1 MKKLILI
8 LIFITIN
15 LYASYE
21 DGKKLYEKQCS
32 SCHKD
37 YISIPLLKE
46 NFFNKQ
52 NKLLNLKSP
61 TTNMIVYAMFDS
73 PKHIGDKEDPEM
85 QKIEIEEYL
94 KDYIHNPDIENSICD
109 DTILKFY
116 DIKNPVKT
124 PLSEQEILDL
134 VDYFYDYKKVRKKN
148 NPTKKKILKD
158 TNDANLLIEEAKKEN
173 KLILIEATSKNCH
186 YCRKM
191 NREVLNLDDVK
202 KEISKNYIFAKVN
215 VSEYKLPFDL
225 HKHYKNFTPTF
236 FIIDSN
242 KKLLQIYPGSWSK
255 SDFLQIL
262 KENIK

>member
-1 MKKLILI
+1 MKKLIFI

-37 YISIPLLKE
+37 YISISLLKE

-94 KDYIHNPDIENSICD
+94 KDYLHNPNIENSICD

-124 PLSEQEILDL
+124 PLSEQQILDL
-134 VDYFYDYKKVRKKN
+134 VDYFYDYK
-148 NPTKKKILKD
+148 
-158 TNDANLLIEEAKKEN
+158 EAKKEN

-191 NREVLNLDDVK
+191 DREVLDLDDVK

-236 FIIDSN
+236 FVVDSN